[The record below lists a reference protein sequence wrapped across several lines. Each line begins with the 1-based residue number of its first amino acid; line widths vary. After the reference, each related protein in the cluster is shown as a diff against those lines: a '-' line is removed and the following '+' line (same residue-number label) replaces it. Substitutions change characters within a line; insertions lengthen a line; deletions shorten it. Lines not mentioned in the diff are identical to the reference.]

1 MLSYCVT
8 SLDGREIKSLCPSE
22 ALMPASNTKLFTCA
36 LALKSFDAHTS
47 PGEDLELLIED
58 KGLQLNFHGNLFFSA
73 RYREPQFIDSAITQ
87 LAEAI
92 KETGLRQ
99 FESLHLHCESLFLKP
114 LPDYPCVSFIS
125 FNENTL
131 DVSVKKGKVTTSP
144 ARQSSFELIPDIK
157 VSDQNRTN
165 SSIFYNPQV
174 NSEDYWRLEG
184 KNWTYEILKAEL
196 HKHGIHID
204 AQSGTT
210 LRNPQ
215 KLQSFPSQINT
226 LDLVTSS
233 LRFSDNFRAELLA
246 LHLRR
251 AQKNEGLNSCLDSL
265 RNSIDLNESVLM
277 DGSGLSR
284 LNRSST
290 RDICKLL
297 SHMHQSKHSEL
308 WHQSMACAGQEG
320 TLSDTSKNLLPQKRF
335 WGKTGTLRDARA
347 LSGYYRKQNGEI
359 VIVSVL
365 QNQANCSKFSES
377 VIKLLRE
384 IDEEQTNI
392 S

>member
-8 SLDGREIKSLCPSE
+8 SIDGREIKSLCPSE

-36 LALKSFDAHTS
+36 LALESFDPYTS
-47 PGEDLELLIED
+47 PGNDLELVIEHNC
-58 KGLQLNFHGNLFFSA
+58 LQLNFYGNLFFSA
-73 RYREPQFIDSAITQ
+73 RYRAPESINLAIKQ
-87 LAEAI
+87 LVQAI
-92 KETGLRQ
+92 KETGQSR
-99 FESLHLHCESLFLKP
+99 FKSLHLHCQTRFLEP

-131 DVSVKKGKVTTSP
+131 DVSVKDGKVSTSP
-144 ARQSSFELIPDIK
+144 ARQSSFELIPDTK
-157 VSDQNRTN
+157 FSSQTRTH
-165 SSIFYNPQV
+165 SKIFYNPQA
-174 NSEDYWRLEG
+174 NSEDYWRLEDE
-184 KNWTYEILKAEL
+184 NWTYEILKAEL
-196 HKHGIHID
+196 HKRGIHID
-204 AQSGTT
+204 TQSGTT

-215 KLQSFPSQINT
+215 KLQSFSSPIST
-226 LDLVTSS
+226 LDLITSS

-251 AQKNEGLNSCLDSL
+251 RQKSEDLNSCLDSL
-265 RNSIDLNESVLM
+265 RKSIDLNESVLA

-290 RDICKLL
+290 RDICQLL
-297 SHMHQSKHSEL
+297 RHMHQSKHSEL
-308 WHQSMACAGQEG
+308 WHQAMAYAGQEG
-320 TLSDTSKNLLPQKRF
+320 TLSKTSKNLLPHKRF

-347 LSGYYRKQNGEI
+347 LSGYYRTQNGEI

-365 QNQANCSKFSES
+365 QNQANCSKFTES

-384 IDEEQTNI
+384 IDEEQTNTN
-392 S
+392 